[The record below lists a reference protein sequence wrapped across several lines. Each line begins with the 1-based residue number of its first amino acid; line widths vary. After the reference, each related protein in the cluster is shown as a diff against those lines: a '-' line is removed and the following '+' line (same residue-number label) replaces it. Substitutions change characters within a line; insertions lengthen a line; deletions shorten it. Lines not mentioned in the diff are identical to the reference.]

1 MQFKQILLIP
11 VLVALTGCGATAAR
25 YQPVVDQPDQ
35 NYVADLGECQQLAE
49 TRSYTNDDVKTA
61 AAVGAVAGAL
71 LGGLGDDGGWDDA
84 LGGALVGS
92 AIGGGSE
99 AWDMREERKNI
110 VVQCLRGRGHLVA
123 G

>member
-1 MQFKQILLIP
+1 MQYKHLFIIP
-11 VLVALTGCGATAAR
+11 VMAVLTGCGSTAAR
-25 YQPVVDQPDQ
+25 YQPIVDQPNQ

-49 TRSYTNDDVKTA
+49 TRSYMNDDVKTS

-71 LGGLGDDGGWDDA
+71 LGGLDDDGGWGEA
-84 LGGALVGS
+84 VAGAAIGGALG
-92 AIGGGSE
+92 AGTG

-110 VVQCLRGRGHLVA
+110 VIQCLRGRGHLIA